1 MKSRLGSV
9 EVLRKWVR
17 ATEEGE
23 ETEMKEGLPALDWW
37 TKMIEGSLAQEV
49 GVPIE
54 LVGWWVE
61 SDLGK

>member
-1 MKSRLGSV
+1 M
-9 EVLRKWVR
+9 R